1 MNEPNESQAGKK
13 VAQMLDQGLD
23 DITVSTLDRLQSA
36 RRASLESYRSA
47 ETMINVGRGTSA
59 RNGHEWHLRTRRF
72 VSLVSLV
79 LALMGIVYWQ
89 SLQQSDENEDID
101 IMLLIDDLPVNAY
114 LDNEFEEWLA
124 GS

>member
-1 MNEPNESQAGKK
+1 MNEPQAGEKI
-13 VAQMLDQGLD
+13 AQILDQGLD
-23 DITVSTLDRLQSA
+23 NIKQGTLDRLQSA
-36 RRASLESYRSA
+36 RRASLENYRSA
-47 ETMINVGRGTSA
+47 DTIVNVGRGASA
-59 RNGHEWHLRTRRF
+59 RNGHEWHLKSRRL
-72 VSLVSLV
+72 VSLVSLL

-114 LDNEFEEWLA
+114 LDNEFEAWLA